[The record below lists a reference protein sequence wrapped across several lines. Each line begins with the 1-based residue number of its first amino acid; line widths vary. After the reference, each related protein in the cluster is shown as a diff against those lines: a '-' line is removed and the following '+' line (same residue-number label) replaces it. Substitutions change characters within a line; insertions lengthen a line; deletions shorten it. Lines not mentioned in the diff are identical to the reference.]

1 MGFGR
6 EHSPPGRLCG
16 DRARTARVEYDPGVK
31 ILLLISFLCTIVV
44 LGACGG
50 SSDSSPQADEIV
62 FRNGEPD
69 VIVHHGPVPKKL
81 IVKDLEKGSGAV
93 LVKGST
99 GTFKY
104 KSFDYRTGQQYEDW
118 WEQPFRTPFGEGDS
132 LGAWETGL
140 KGMRVGGRR
149 VLLVPPAQ
157 AYTHVPVIYVIE
169 LTAVN

>member
-1 MGFGR
+1 MKT
-6 EHSPPGRLCG
+6 L
-16 DRARTARVEYDPGVK
+16 A
-31 ILLLISFLCTIVV
+31 LISSIAMSIG

-50 SSDSSPQADEIV
+50 SSDSSPPPDEIV
-62 FRNGEPD
+62 WRNGEPD

-81 IVKDLEKGSGAV
+81 IVKDLRTGTGAV
-93 LVKGST
+93 LEKNLV

-104 KSFDYRTGQQYEDW
+104 KSFDYRTGQTYESW
-118 WEQPFRTPFGEGDS
+118 WKTPFRTAFGKGES

-149 VLLVPPAQ
+149 ALIVPPAQ

-169 LTAVN
+169 LTAVQ